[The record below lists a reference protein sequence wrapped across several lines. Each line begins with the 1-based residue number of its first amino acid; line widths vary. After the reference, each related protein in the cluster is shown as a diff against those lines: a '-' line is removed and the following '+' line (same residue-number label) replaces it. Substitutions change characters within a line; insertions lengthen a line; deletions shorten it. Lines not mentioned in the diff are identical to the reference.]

1 MPIAKRSAQ
10 VSDRA
15 GIRPPVSKDGVETFG
30 HSEVA
35 RSGDR
40 PQQRAEIDS

>member
-1 MPIAKRSAQ
+1 MPIAKRSA
-10 VSDRA
+10 
-15 GIRPPVSKDGVETFG
+15 PVSKDGVEIFG

-40 PQQRAEIDS
+40 PQQRVETDT